1 MTGEE
6 SDREFVDRA
15 LRRLPASAPSSGFE
29 AGLRA
34 GYAAWNADRQK
45 GLWAA
50 PVGGLRGL
58 SQTVWPGAPLWVPTS
73 ALAVAL
79 LVGAGLG
86 AALPVATAATDSG
99 FSLEQP
105 QSFSLVASDMTSEE
119 DF

>member
-1 MTGEE
+1 
-6 SDREFVDRA
+6 
-15 LRRLPASAPSSGFE
+15 
-29 AGLRA
+29 
-34 GYAAWNADRQK
+34 
-45 GLWAA
+45 
-50 PVGGLRGL
+50 
-58 SQTVWPGAPLWVPTS
+58 VPTS